1 MLLLLHGALGSKA
14 QLDPLLKRLPGY
26 ENPVALNFPGHGG
39 RPLEG
44 AFSLKGFAESVLQ
57 YMDEH
62 EVKFANIMGYSLG
75 GYVALYL
82 ARWYPDRV
90 SRVWT
95 LNTKLDWSP
104 ESAARMQGMMNPE
117 KIEAKAPEM
126 AARLAAAHAPED
138 WKAVARHTSDFLK
151 TLGEGTGLTDAD
163 FAQINHTVLLLRGT
177 KDTVVSEEET
187 ERVGR
192 LLPNGMTFPI
202 PDSGHLPEQIDWSE
216 VAAYWSL

>member
-26 ENPVALNFPGHGG
+26 EYPVALNFPGHGG
-39 RPLEG
+39 RPIEG

-104 ESAARMQGMMNPE
+104 ESTARMQGMMNAE
-117 KIEAKAPEM
+117 KIEAKAPQM
-126 AARLAAAHAPED
+126 AAQFAALHAPED
-138 WKAVARHTSDFLK
+138 WKSVARHTSDFLK
-151 TLGEGTGLTDAD
+151 TLGEGAGLTDDD

-177 KDTVVSEEET
+177 NDAVVSEEET
-187 ERVGR
+187 ERIGR

-202 PDSGHLPEQIDWSE
+202 PDSGHLPEQIDWNE